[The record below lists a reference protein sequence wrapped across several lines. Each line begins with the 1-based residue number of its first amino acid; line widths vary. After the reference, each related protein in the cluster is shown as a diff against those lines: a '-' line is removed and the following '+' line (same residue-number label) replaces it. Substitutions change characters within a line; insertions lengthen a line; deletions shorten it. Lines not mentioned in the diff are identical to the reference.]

1 MHQAF
6 QVHMLNEVGKTR
18 AQEIAQGFD
27 SLLKSLEQL
36 VPEGRAKS
44 ILITKLE
51 EAAFFAK
58 KAMAELTENQQK

>member
-6 QVHMLNEVGKTR
+6 QVHMLNEVGKAR